1 MTRTAI
7 PSTTSTT
14 TTPIT
19 TTPSGLRSLHLIRV
33 VFSLIWVALVL
44 TTSASLVS
52 KDEPTAIA
60 AVLLVIYPL
69 WDAIATLLERRMAGT
84 GTGTGTDAGTG
95 TGTGT
100 GTGSGSTSRVAVV
113 NIALGLATT
122 IGMIIAVFST
132 IGTALLVFG
141 IWALLSGAIQLVVA
155 IRRRRTVGA
164 QWPMII
170 SGGQSVLA
178 GAAVAGM
185 SASATSSLSTVAG
198 YSAFGAF
205 WFLVSV
211 VALSVR
217 GRRDH

>member
-1 MTRTAI
+1 MTQ
-7 PSTTSTT
+7 TTVTSSTT
-14 TTPIT
+14 TTT
-19 TTPSGLRSLHLIRV
+19 TTTSGLRSLYLIRV
-33 VFSLIWVALVL
+33 AFSLIWVALVV

-52 KDEPTAIA
+52 TDKPTVIA

-84 GTGTGTDAGTG
+84 G
-95 TGTGT
+95 
-100 GTGSGSTSRVAVV
+100 STNRVSTT
-113 NIALGLATT
+113 NMALGLATT
-122 IGMIIAVFST
+122 AGMITAVFST

-164 QWPMII
+164 QWPMVI

-178 GAAVAGM
+178 GATVAAT

-211 VALSVR
+211 IALSIR
-217 GRRDH
+217 SRREKR

>member
-1 MTRTAI
+1 MTQT
-7 PSTTSTT
+7 TMTSTT
-14 TTPIT
+14 PTAAT
-19 TTPSGLRSLHLIRV
+19 TTPSGLRSLYLIRV

-52 KDEPTAIA
+52 TDRPSVIA
-60 AVLLVIYPL
+60 AVLLIVYPL
-69 WDAIATLLERRMAGT
+69 WDAVATLLERRLAG
-84 GTGTGTDAGTG
+84 A
-95 TGTGT
+95 
-100 GTGSGSTSRVAVV
+100 GSTNRVSTV
-113 NIALGLATT
+113 NMGLGVAATA
-122 IGMIIAVFST
+122 GMVIAVFST

-141 IWALLSGAIQLVVA
+141 LWALLSGAIQLVVA

-164 QWPMII
+164 QWPMVI

-178 GAAVAGM
+178 GATVAAT

-211 VALSVR
+211 IALSVR
-217 GRRDH
+217 TRREKR